1 MRLRILITTLVGAAL
16 AAAIVVAVGRDRGPE
31 PAVAEPQLKSEETK
45 PLGVPARG
53 KVTLPAGAT
62 SEEVYGKLTQE
73 IESLSKQA
81 LSSGSPEEQARLF
94 SEMEAKLVA
103 FRDKYPNTPEY
114 RDAAFQLGALNY
126 GVQKYDQALKYLN
139 EFVATAE
146 PEEREK
152 RAFAH
157 FYLAETHKMKGNYD
171 KAEAE
176 YRTVLTRYGDVNQRL
191 TQFVRG
197 NLEGLD
203 SERKLAIGGEPVHFN
218 VKSTDG
224 KTLSP
229 AAYKG
234 KVLLIDFWATWCG
247 PCVAEMPNVRQ
258 VYRKYHPKGFEIVGI
273 SLDQSREKLNQ
284 YVKTNQIEWPQYFD
298 GKYWN
303 NDIAVQYG
311 IKSIPAT
318 FLVDRAGKI
327 RYKSLRGKQ
336 LEAAVAQLL
345 EEKS

>member
-1 MRLRILITTLVGAAL
+1 MKQRVLIFTTVGVML
-16 AAAIVVAVGRDRGPE
+16 AAMGFVALGNRDSGPRSATAAPQAKSDAAKGKA
-31 PAVAEPQLKSEETK
+31 PA
-45 PLGVPARG
+45 
-53 KVTLPAGAT
+53 TLPSGANAT
-62 SEEVYGKLTQE
+62 EVYSKLTAE
-73 IESLSKQA
+73 IETISKQA
-81 LSSGSPEEQARLF
+81 MSSNSPAEQARAF
-94 SEMEAKLVA
+94 DTMEAKLVA
-103 FRDKYPNTPEY
+103 FRAKYPNTPEAN
-114 RDAAFQLGALNY
+114 DAGFQLGAMSY
-126 GVQKYDQALKYLN
+126 GVQKYDQAVKYLT
-139 EFVATAE
+139 EFIGKADPKDAE
-146 PEEREK
+146 KQAYGR
-152 RAFAH
+152 
-157 FYLAETHKMKGNYD
+157 FYLAESYKMKGNYD